1 MRSRRILD
9 REKTHKL
16 KYLRAHYFFK
26 NCTPGITN
34 ITSLVF
40 PIEKTWIWPRGEQW
54 RTLVWCVTSTVQ
66 QWNSLSLFTN
76 KKKPRILSRKETRDR
91 IRGFFLFVK
100 RLTSFHCCT
109 VDVTHTRVRHCSP
122 LGQIQVFSVRNTR
135 DVIYSTSPKPR
146 PYAIFDLWYWRLDL
160 PIITWT
166 TAHR

>member
-40 PIEKTWIWPRGEQW
+40 PIEKTSIWPRGEQW

-76 KKKPRILSRKETRDR
+76 KKNIEFCRAKRRATEFEVFFYSWKDSPRSTAALWTLLTLVSATVLHSAKFRFSQSEILVT
-91 IRGFFLFVK
+91 LFIV
-100 RLTSFHCCT
+100 LYT
-109 VDVTHTRVRHCSP
+109 
-122 LGQIQVFSVRNTR
+122 
-135 DVIYSTSPKPR
+135 
-146 PYAIFDLWYWRLDL
+146 WYNES
-160 PIITWT
+160 
-166 TAHR
+166 